1 MKWIEF
7 KNKAFPLDIKIGED
21 HRSIFWKINR
31 YIGLRFAFLFNLL
44 GFSAN
49 ALSFFRFLL
58 VLFGL
63 YFISFVVH
71 NNRWLPIIGA
81 TLIFWQINLDF
92 ADGALARVQGT
103 SSKLG
108 ELLDGLANAF
118 CRSAIIILMGFFTNN
133 IIMLILSFAS
143 SFILVSFNGYLIF
156 IYDYTNKNIKTIYKR
171 SLSVVS
177 MNGFLP
183 LLIIIHVIFNFPI
196 FIFSYFI
203 VIFYTLL
210 ASVCLFTLVFTKNKL
225 LKDK

>member
-7 KNKAFPLDIKIGED
+7 KKRAFPLDKKIEED
-21 HRSIFWKINR
+21 NRSIFWKINR

-58 VLFGL
+58 TLFGL
-63 YFISFVVH
+63 YFISFVVY

-92 ADGALARVQGT
+92 ADGALARAQGT

-118 CRSAIIILMGFFTNN
+118 CRSAIIILMGFFTDN
-133 IIMLILSFAS
+133 IIILILSFAS
-143 SFILVSFNGYLIF
+143 SFVLVSFDGYLFFINYVDENVKIIF
-156 IYDYTNKNIKTIYKR
+156 KR
-171 SLSVVS
+171 SLSVVV

-183 LLIIIHVIFNFPI
+183 FLIIIHVIFNFPI

-203 VIFYTLL
+203 VLFYTLL
-210 ASVCLFTLVFTKNKL
+210 SLVCLFTLAFTKNKL